1 MEAAGNSNKIWLTIN
16 SIMERKKVIFIE
28 SMKVNGVMLYGREL
42 ANHFNN
48 HFAAASSLRTSGL
61 SLPLNC
67 LFYAVPILE
76 SCFFY
81 PTNSQEVLK
90 IMKSLK
96 IKGSK
101 LLDIS
106 PQIIKENS
114 TVLSSQFAELY
125 NISLREMVFPSIL
138 KIGQITPAHKSGS
151 TDDADNF
158 RPITA
163 LPALSKI
170 FERLTLN
177 RMDKFIAMHSLLSP
191 SQFGFRHGK
200 STPHAIIRLLLHV
213 TSAFHKKIYCVSFFL
228 DLRKAFDAINHRIL
242 LQKPCHY
249 GLFFCLFPFYTL
261 CSSLMFPQTSNP
273 PPCHHC

>member
-1 MEAAGNSNKIWLTIN
+1 MPNT
-16 SIMERKKVIFIE
+16 
-28 SMKVNGVMLYGREL
+28 
-42 ANHFNN
+42 
-48 HFAAASSLRTSGL
+48 TSGL

-67 LFYAVPILE
+67 LFYAMKILE

-96 IKGSK
+96 NKGSK

-106 PQIIKENS
+106 PQIIKEKS
-114 TVLSSQFAELY
+114 TVLSSNFGELY

-138 KIGQITPAHKSGS
+138 KIGKITPAHKSGS

-170 FERLTLN
+170 FERLTLH
-177 RMDKFIAMHSLLSP
+177 RMDIFIAMHSLLSP

-200 STPHAIIRLLLHV
+200 STPHAIIRLLSHV
-213 TSAFHKKIYCVSFFL
+213 TSAFHKKNYCVSFF
-228 DLRKAFDAINHRIL
+228 F
-242 LQKPCHY
+242 
-249 GLFFCLFPFYTL
+249 
-261 CSSLMFPQTSNP
+261 
-273 PPCHHC
+273 